1 MKRLLLLLA
10 LTTPAHA
17 ERPALGSPL
26 QQAKVGGTGPG
37 WAPSQ
42 AIGAPDA
49 SPGDNQR
56 AWATLG
62 ADEGAQ
68 WLELDYASEVP
79 IEAVRIFEN
88 HNPGAVVKVEAL
100 ASDGPVVIW
109 QGDAPKKPEPHV
121 FEVAAQAKSTARRI
135 RITLDTSKIPGW
147 NEIDAVEL
155 IGRDG
160 SRQWAT
166 SAKASSTYA
175 SVGGGSG
182 PLVELQGKNVL
193 MRVGGET
200 LRGVL
205 GGQINGFVQI
215 EANGRLLYVNPTQI
229 AWIAAE

>member
-10 LTTPAHA
+10 LTTQAHA
-17 ERPALGSPL
+17 ITPMSPI
-26 QQAKVGGTGPG
+26 QKAKPGGTGPG

-49 SPGDNQR
+49 EAGDNQK

-62 ADEGAQ
+62 ADEGEQ
-68 WLELDYASEVP
+68 WLELDYALEVP
-79 IEAVRIFEN
+79 IEAVRVFEN
-88 HNPGAVVKVEAL
+88 HNPGAIVKIEAL
-100 ASDGPVVIW
+100 ASEGPVVIW
-109 QGDAPKKPEPHV
+109 QGEAPQKPEPHV
-121 FEVAAQAKSTARRI
+121 FEVAAQAKATARRI
-135 RITLDTSKIPGW
+135 RITLDTNKIPGW

-175 SVGGGSG
+175 GAALGGG
-182 PLVELQGKNVL
+182 PLVELLGQKVL
-193 MRVGGET
+193 VRVGGET

-205 GGQINGFVQI
+205 GEQNNGYI
-215 EANGRLLYVNPTQI
+215 LLEANGRVLYVNPAQI

>member
-17 ERPALGSPL
+17 ERPRARLTPPAGQGRWHRPRLGPQPGHRRPRRPPGDS
-26 QQAKVGGTGPG
+26 QQA
-37 WAPSQ
+37 WA
-42 AIGAPDA
+42 A
-49 SPGDNQR
+49 
-56 AWATLG
+56 LG
-62 ADEGAQ
+62 ADAGVQ

-79 IEAVRIFEN
+79 IEAVRVFEN
-88 HNPGAVVKVEAL
+88 HNPGAVVKHR
-100 ASDGPVVIW
+100 GPRQRRPVVIW
-109 QGDAPKKPEPHV
+109 QGEAPKKPEPHV
-121 FEVAAQAKSTARRI
+121 FEAAAQAKATARRI
-135 RITLDTSKIPGW
+135 RITLDTNKIPGW

-166 SAKASSTYA
+166 SAQASSTYA
-175 SVGGGSG
+175 SVGGGNG

-205 GGQINGFVQI
+205 GAQSNGFVQI
-215 EANGRLLYVNPTQI
+215 EANGRLLYVNPAQI